1 MSRRDLPLFFSS
13 SPRFLGMPL
22 VLAKAIAGVFNLL
35 SIPRPEPV
43 DEDAP
48 PRVGWRASPDFYKKS
63 SIVIYILKAGW
74 A

>member
-22 VLAKAIAGVFNLL
+22 VLAKAIAAAADLL
-35 SIPRPEPV
+35 SIPLPEPV

-48 PRVGWRASPDFYKKS
+48 PRVGWRASPEFYKKS
-63 SIVIYILKAGW
+63 PIVICILKAGW